1 VKIPPGM
8 PEGRFLKA
16 ALILLIVPLIMIASV
31 YAQNAPDVD
40 TMPVEQLAS
49 AIAQA
54 EREKEAGVIL
64 GSAELAIAQKFVDA
78 ADIYSKNRM
87 ALQLRA
93 MNIIYETT
101 KERGATVLLPTAM
114 ADSMNPGGI
123 LGLAQASSKPV

>member
-78 ADIYSKNRM
+78 ADIYSK
-87 ALQLRA
+87 
-93 MNIIYETT
+93 
-101 KERGATVLLPTAM
+101 KPHGASTSRDEHHL
-114 ADSMNPGGI
+114 
-123 LGLAQASSKPV
+123 